1 LVSNQIKLLNMAHK
15 LFNLS
20 EKVVIVTG
28 GASGI
33 GRVYCEALASCGAI
47 PVIADQNEM
56 LAQQLASDL
65 KASGQGALGL
75 GCDVSNSDSVQGMVA
90 AVIKHFGSVHGLVN
104 NAALMSTLP
113 RGPWYEIEPSD
124 WDRVMEVNLR
134 GLFLCSRA
142 VYPHMKNAGGGRIIN
157 ISSNRIW
164 DGTPNR
170 LHYTTSKAGVV
181 GFTRALSREIGDD
194 NITVNA
200 ITPGFTASE
209 GQIESSDP
217 AYIAKMQELNSRKA
231 LKRTQMPEDLVGVLL
246 FLLSDA
252 SSYITGQTINV
263 DGGAMMH

>member
-1 LVSNQIKLLNMAHK
+1 MAHK
-15 LFNLS
+15 LFDLS

-33 GRVYCEALASCGAI
+33 GRVYCEALASCGAK
-47 PVIADQNEM
+47 PVIADQNEF

-65 KASGQGALGL
+65 NARGQSALGL
-75 GCDVSNSDSVQGMVA
+75 GCDVSNSDSVINMVSH
-90 AVIKHFGSVHGLVN
+90 VIKHFGSVHGLVN

-113 RGPWYEIEPSD
+113 RGPWYEIEQSD

-134 GLFLCSRA
+134 SLFLCSRA
-142 VYPHMKNAGGGRIIN
+142 VYPHMKKMGGGRIIN

-181 GFTRALSREIGDD
+181 GFTRALSREVGDD

-209 GQIESSDP
+209 RQIEFSNP
-217 AYIAKMQELNSRKA
+217 AYVVKMQELNSRKA
-231 LKRTQMPEDLVGVLL
+231 LKRTQIPEDLVGVLL